1 MTYVY
6 FHTPDH
12 ALVRIPIP
20 HNDVAMARNEAKFAA
35 AFIHKTDPRRLL
47 AVVPR

>member
-20 HNDVAMARNEAKFAA
+20 HTNVAMARNEARFAA
-35 AFIHKTDPRRLL
+35 AFVHNVTTRRMF